1 MVQMAISRQK
11 GYKVSRLE
19 AALQHLDDFIPPQ

>member
-1 MVQMAISRQK
+1 MVKMAISRQK
-11 GYKVSRLE
+11 DYKVSRLE